1 MAIPTPVNDQIT
13 DSVTQSNIEVLG
25 NAPATAMS
33 SLYQT
38 MSNAAG
44 TAMHSAVS
52 NQQNSNNISS
62 AVTSRCVDKLLGR
75 SRQ

>member
-13 DSVTQSNIEVLG
+13 DSVTQSDIEVLG
-25 NAPATAMS
+25 NSPATALS
-33 SLYQT
+33 SLYQSL
-38 MSNAAG
+38 SNAAG
-44 TAMHSAVS
+44 IAMQNAVS
-52 NQQNSNNISS
+52 DQQNANNISS